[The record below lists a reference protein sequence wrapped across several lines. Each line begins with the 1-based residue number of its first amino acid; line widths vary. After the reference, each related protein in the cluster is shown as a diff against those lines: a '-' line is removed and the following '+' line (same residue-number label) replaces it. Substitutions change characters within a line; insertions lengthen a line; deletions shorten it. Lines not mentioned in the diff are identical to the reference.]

1 MGYIILIL
9 ILILFLIMLNLV
21 NYILN
26 NIIKKDY
33 SRISYYKYQKIIYNT
48 SIIMTKQDFI
58 ASGRPIYK
66 KNNEYR
72 QSFINAY
79 NTNYNKYLTYIFINN
94 QHFTNDFINY
104 IQPYLSDNKITLNN
118 LKMVITDYLY
128 NYDDIQKN
136 KLNKKIDNLTNG
148 ISEITPEEFF
158 DLRKNINKDLP
169 GVYIIHNINNGM
181 YYVGQSV
188 HLYNRVNQHFTG
200 HGNGDVY
207 ADYKRGGDKF
217 TIKLIKLKNSGYT
230 NLDKLEKDMI
240 TKYDALNSGYNKTQG
255 NGA

>member
-1 MGYIILIL
+1 MGYIILI
-9 ILILFLIMLNLV
+9 ILFFIMLKSI

-26 NIIKKDY
+26 GIIKKDY
-33 SRISYYKYQKIIYNT
+33 SRISVYKYQQIIHNA

-58 ASGRPIYK
+58 ALGRPVYK
-66 KNNEYR
+66 KNNLYR
-72 QSFINAY
+72 QNFINAY

-118 LKMVITDYLY
+118 LNMVIIDYLY

-136 KLNKKIDNLTNG
+136 KLNNKIDNLTNG
-148 ISEITPEEFF
+148 ISEITPEDFF
-158 DLRKNINKDLP
+158 DLRKNINNDLP